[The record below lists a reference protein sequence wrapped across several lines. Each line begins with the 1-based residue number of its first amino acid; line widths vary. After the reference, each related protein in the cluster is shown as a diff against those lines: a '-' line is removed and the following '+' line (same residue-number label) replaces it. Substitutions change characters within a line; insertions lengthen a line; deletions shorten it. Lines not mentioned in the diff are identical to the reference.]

1 MERLDP
7 LVHLIYLRGLLPQ
20 LLILKLEVFDPVA
33 SFLGFLLECLILN
46 LHALN
51 RIKLLRVSIFAI
63 ERSTASMM
71 SWFDNHRAVVKL
83 FLALLE
89 KLEPLAQVS
98 NRGLVLIVPILL
110 LSQRVELVSST
121 DVHRVV
127 AVRHVRLLQSGAD
140 HVR

>member
-20 LLILKLEVFDPVA
+20 LFILKLEVFDTVA
-33 SFLGFLLECLILN
+33 SFLGFLLECLIFN

-51 RIKLLRVSIFAI
+51 CIKLLRVSIFTI
-63 ERSTASMM
+63 ERSTAGMM
-71 SWFDNHRAVVKL
+71 PWLDNHRAVVKL
-83 FLALLE
+83 FLALLQ

-110 LSQRVELVSST
+110 LS
-121 DVHRVV
+121 
-127 AVRHVRLLQSGAD
+127 
-140 HVR
+140 